1 MKRNATHIA
10 LAIMSVAMMGLGL
23 AGCGGGGEATVEAE
37 GRVPVEFA
45 LVGREMVSAH
55 VDYSGTVQAGRKA
68 LLGAEIQGQVERLHV
83 DVGDR
88 VSQGDLLAELAS
100 EQLTQARA
108 QAETAEKDWER
119 ARSLFDKGAITEQS
133 YDHATAGFEVAR
145 ATHEM
150 VLASCQLRAPFD
162 GVITERYL
170 DEGEVYTLMSMATA
184 SPAIFELADASEV
197 KVVFE
202 VGERERAL
210 ISRGLEAD
218 VSVDSHPDRTFTGVV
233 TRVDPSLDMTSRTAT
248 VEITVPNSRGELM
261 PGTFADVDIVL
272 VARETLVVPRDSL
285 IRQEGTGTFFV
296 YVVNGGT
303 VSRQVVE
310 LGVGFGEQVE
320 VVEGLEGGE
329 RVVTAG
335 RYRLHAGS
343 EVEPRSAGG
352 NTDDAVSADVPADE
366 TGDAGAGE
374 EGVR

>member
-1 MKRNATHIA
+1 MKRNGTSIA
-10 LAIMSVAMMGLGL
+10 LMLMGVAAVGLTL
-23 AGCGGGGEATVEAE
+23 AGCGGGGEATVETE
-37 GRVPVEFA
+37 GRIPVEFA
-45 LVGREMVSAH
+45 LVSREMVAAH

-68 LLGAEIQGQVERLHV
+68 LLGAEVQGRVERLHV

-88 VSQGDLLAELAS
+88 VSEGDLLAELAG

-108 QAETAEKDWER
+108 QAVTAEKDWER
-119 ARSLFDKGAITEQS
+119 ARNLLEKGAISEQA
-133 YDHATAGFEVAR
+133 YDHALAGLEVAR

-202 VGERERAL
+202 VGERDRAL
-210 ISRGLEAD
+210 ISKGLEAD
-218 VSVDSHPDRTFTGVV
+218 VSVDSHPGRTFSGVV
-233 TRVDPSLDMTSRTAT
+233 ARVDPALDMMSRTAT
-248 VEITVPNSRGELM
+248 VEIAVSNPRGDLM

-272 VARETLVVPRDSL
+272 DPRETLVVPRDSL

-310 LGVGFGEQVE
+310 LGVGFGGQVE

-335 RYRLHAGS
+335 RYRLHAGA
-343 EVEPRSAGG
+343 EVEPRAAGDG
-352 NTDDAVSADVPADE
+352 GPDATAEGGAPPEE
-366 TGDAGAGE
+366 TGSGE
-374 EGVR
+374 EDVR